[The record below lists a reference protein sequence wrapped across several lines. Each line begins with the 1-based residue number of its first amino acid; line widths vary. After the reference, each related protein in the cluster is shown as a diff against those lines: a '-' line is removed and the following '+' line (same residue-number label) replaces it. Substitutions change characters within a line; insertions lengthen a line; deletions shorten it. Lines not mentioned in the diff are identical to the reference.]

1 METSMDNKINT
12 IKVYLS
18 STNFGFFDFRSKNWK
33 TKLMEVFH
41 SNPLIIDN
49 ITYRFEFIDP
59 LKYLTDDPAIVD
71 VDTNNIRNS
80 DFNITFLGKKIT
92 IGTVMEIMYTSLYN
106 IYSKMYCDDDNHSTR
121 LILIDKWKVHRKH
134 PWIKH
139 YIPKNDIVDNEKQ
152 AYQRVKEILER

>member
-1 METSMDNKINT
+1 MEASVNCDIR
-12 IKVYLS
+12 IYLS

-33 TKLMEVFH
+33 TKLIEVFH
-41 SNPLIIDN
+41 SSFLTIDDVN
-49 ITYRFEFIDP
+49 IHFDFIDP

-71 VDTNNIRNS
+71 VDTENIRKC

-92 IGTVMEIMYTSLYN
+92 LGTVMEIMYTCLYN
-106 IYSKMYCDDDNHSTR
+106 KWCNRSNCEDKTH

-139 YIPKNDIVDNEKQ
+139 YIPMADIVDDEKQ
-152 AYQRVKEILER
+152 AFQRVKEILER

>member
-1 METSMDNKINT
+1 METSTNNKIDT

-33 TKLMEVFH
+33 ENLIEAFH
-41 SNPLIIDN
+41 SYPLVINDT
-49 ITYRFEFIDP
+49 TYRFEFIDP
-59 LKYLTDDPAIVD
+59 LEYLTDDPAIVD
-71 VDTNNIRNS
+71 VDTNNIRKCY
-80 DFNITFLGKKIT
+80 FNITFLGKKIT

-106 IYSKMYCDDDNHSTR
+106 KWCCGDDTLTR

-139 YIPKNDIVDNEKQ
+139 YIPENDIVDNEKQ